1 MTIIE
6 DFDIGGDGEIGI
18 TSRCDRGDV
27 DGLVVNDISVLINS
41 GHQTPLGELSTK
53 IGHREGVLSPN
64 TDEHLARLS
73 RCPILG

>member
-1 MTIIE
+1 M
-6 DFDIGGDGEIGI
+6 
-18 TSRCDRGDV
+18 DRLAV
-27 DGLVVNDISVLINS
+27 DNISVLIKG
-41 GHQTPLGELSTK
+41 GHKTPFNEFWTK